1 MNPVHTFAESAP
13 IFTLLNGLAERLTI
27 PRIDELWLF
36 PPRRTSDVETAVV
49 VIAEFLDD
57 DEDRRRIYT
66 AHYAAVT
73 DRKGNTEVAEHLEER
88 AIAPTH
94 RIGRLVEGVLQRLDD
109 DLATATPRVARI
121 RGSAERWNELI
132 QNLTDD
138 PKWGGAA
145 RKFINLA
152 GDRRR
157 DAEDGPDTAT
167 ASTRPPHTAT
177 PDHPHGTRHPTPEQG
192 S

>member
-1 MNPVHTFAESAP
+1 MNPAHTFAESAP
-13 IFTLLNGLAERLTI
+13 IFTLLNGLADRLTI

-49 VIAEFLDD
+49 VIAAFLDD

-94 RIGRLVEGVLQRLDD
+94 RIGRLVEGVLQRLEDE
-109 DLATATPRVARI
+109 LATATPRVARI
-121 RGSAERWNELI
+121 RGSTDRWNELI
-132 QNLTDD
+132 QSLTDD

-152 GDRRR
+152 GERRR
-157 DAEDGPDTAT
+157 HADDGPDTAVASPGSPRT
-167 ASTRPPHTAT
+167 AA
-177 PDHPHGTRHPTPEQG
+177 PDHPHPRTRRTPEQG